1 MRIRHFGFLANRS
14 KKKSLARCRQLMGV
28 ESDTDERTK
37 KSARDLMLEVSGV
50 DISLCPVCKTGRLV
64 VVSRLL
70 PELAKTLHS
79 ETVRAVRL
87 DSS

>member
-14 KKKSLARCRQLMGV
+14 KKKNLACCRELMDV
-28 ESDTDERTK
+28 ELDTGERPA
-37 KSARDLMLEVSGV
+37 KSARDLLLEVAGV

-64 VVSRLL
+64 VVSRIL
-70 PELAKTLHS
+70 PELA
-79 ETVRAVRL
+79 ETTGAAKPASL